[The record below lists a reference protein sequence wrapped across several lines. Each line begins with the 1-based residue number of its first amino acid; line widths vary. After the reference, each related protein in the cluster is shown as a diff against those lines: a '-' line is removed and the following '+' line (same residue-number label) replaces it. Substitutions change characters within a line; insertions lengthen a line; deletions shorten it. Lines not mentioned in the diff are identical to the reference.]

1 MKIAV
6 FVPARLKRSLN
17 PTGGRHSRYIFLTPM
32 KRSIVAL
39 VKCESYAEDKVL
51 SAVQNGVGLLGGM
64 ARFAAKGETILI
76 KPNVLNASDPDKC
89 VTTHPSVF
97 KAVCSLLSE
106 TGCRLTYGDS
116 PALYSGW
123 GRCGPTMRKCGYAGI
138 AETMSVSMADFDKG
152 EPVSIG
158 AGSSRKVFV
167 VANGARSADGVVS
180 LPKLKT
186 HGLMRITGAVK
197 NQFGC
202 VPGLF
207 KGQYHASFPDV
218 NDFARLVADIT
229 AFVKPRL
236 YVMDAVMAM
245 EGNGPQSG
253 DPRKLGLL
261 LFSTDP
267 VALDAIAARVVGLD
281 PEFVPTCTAGEDA
294 GLGTRRL
301 EDIECLGD
309 DVGQFITPDFKVP
322 RTPPVSVGGNPL
334 TKVMRNALTAR
345 PAIDARLC
353 TRCGI
358 CVKACPVTPKAI
370 GWKTNGA
377 HRRPPMYRYSA
388 CIRCFCC
395 QECCPSRAILMH
407 TPPLGRFLPVLS
419 YLSLL
424 IMNVRRKMERKG
436 YTS

>member
-1 MKIAV
+1 
-6 FVPARLKRSLN
+6 
-17 PTGGRHSRYIFLTPM
+17 M
-32 KRSIVAL
+32 KRSVVAL
-39 VKCESYAEDKVL
+39 VKCESYAEDEVL
-51 SAVQNGVGLLGGM
+51 SAVQRGIGLLGGIEQ
-64 ARFAAKGETILI
+64 FAGKDETILI

-138 AETMSVSMADFDKG
+138 AETMSVSMADFDNG

-167 VANGARSADGVVS
+167 IANGVRSARGVVS

-207 KGQYHASFPDV
+207 KGQYHASFPAVD
-218 NDFARLVADIT
+218 DFARLIADIT

-253 DPRKLGLL
+253 DPRKLGVL

-281 PEFVPTCTAGEDA
+281 PEFVPTCTAAEEA
-294 GLGTRRL
+294 GLGTCRL
-301 EDIECLGD
+301 ENIDCLGD
-309 DVGQFITPDFKVP
+309 DLRQFITLDFKVP
-322 RTPPVSVGGNPL
+322 RTPPVSAGGNPL
-334 TKVMRNALTAR
+334 TMAIRNALVAR

-358 CVKACPVTPKAI
+358 CVKTCPVTPQAI

-377 HRRPPMYRYSA
+377 RRRPPEGGTPPSYRYSA

-407 TPPLGRFLPVLS
+407 TPILGRLVPVLS
-419 YLSLL
+419 YLSLP
-424 IMNVRRKMERKG
+424 IMNMRRKMERKSH
-436 YTS
+436 TS